1 MARKRLDLTF
11 PPRQS
16 LRPVIYHLVKD
27 YDLVP
32 NILRAQIH
40 PAQQG
45 RMVLEVTGSKEAFQ
59 EGVAFL
65 ESQGLTV
72 NEAASDIVLDEE
84 LCVDCGLCTAVCKPD
99 ALTLDPEKHEL
110 RFDKDKCVYCEACVI
125 ACPRRAITLTF

>member
-16 LRPVIYHLVKD
+16 LKPVIYHLVKD

-40 PAQQG
+40 PAQEG
-45 RMVLEVTGSKEAFQ
+45 RMVLEVTGPKEAFQ
-59 EGVAFL
+59 AGVAFL

-72 NEAASDIVLDEE
+72 SEAASDIVLDDE
-84 LCVDCGLCTAVCKPD
+84 LCVNCGLCTAVCKPD
-99 ALTLDPEKHEL
+99 ALTLDPVTQRL
-110 RFDKDKCVYCEACVI
+110 VFDKDKCVYCEACVI